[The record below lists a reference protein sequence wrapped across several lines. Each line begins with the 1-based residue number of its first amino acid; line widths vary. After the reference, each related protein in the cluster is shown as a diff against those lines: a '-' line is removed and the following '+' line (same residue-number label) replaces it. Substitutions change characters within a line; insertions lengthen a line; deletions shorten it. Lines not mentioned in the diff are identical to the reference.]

1 MIYCYNTTHNLI
13 MEGSSLRFLDY
24 HVAKMVAYQVRVSQ
38 EEEARKFH
46 SGNYDNYH
54 EIDLNHDNHYFI
66 SMIFEEI
73 GYLLDYPVIPK
84 RKIYVIKG
92 YFFRD
97 TKAEINILDFKRC
110 YDFSVQ
116 SHIKNTRLQR
126 CGYNY

>member
-1 MIYCYNTTHNLI
+1 
-13 MEGSSLRFLDY
+13 MENSPLRFLDMD
-24 HVAKMVAYQVRVSQ
+24 VSLMLADQVRLSQ

-46 SGNYDNYH
+46 SDNFENSH
-54 EIDLNHDNHYFI
+54 VIDLNQDNHYLI
-66 SMIFEEI
+66 SNMFEEI

-92 YFFRD
+92 HFFRD

-110 YDFSVQ
+110 YDVCIINRIENS
-116 SHIKNTRLQR
+116 ILQK

>member
-1 MIYCYNTTHNLI
+1 

-54 EIDLNHDNHYFI
+54 EIDLNRDNHCFI

-92 YFFRD
+92 RFFRD
-97 TKAEINILDFKRC
+97 TKVANILDFKRC
-110 YDFSVQ
+110 YDVSILN
-116 SHIKNTRLQR
+116 HIENTRLQR
-126 CGYNY
+126 CGYNH